1 MPALRL
7 EKNGNRVRWE
17 GGGGVKTPPKHV
29 QIICMPVRSS
39 SGIRKNNMQ
48 KNETC
53 FRFLLFQMF
62 KIISFERPVCTE
74 NVHIFCAECKKSDL
88 LWLTGEKEGQKERET
103 ERKKKVGTEVMRE
116 EDTKGNREE

>member
-1 MPALRL
+1 MAIGL
-7 EKNGNRVRWE
+7 GE
-17 GGGGVKTPPKHV
+17 GEGEGRRVKTPPKHV

-62 KIISFERPVCTE
+62 KRISFKRPICTE
-74 NVHIFCAECKKSDL
+74 NVHIFAQILKNRTPNGSQE
-88 LWLTGEKEGQKERET
+88 GMRGREK
-103 ERKKKVGTEVMRE
+103 
-116 EDTKGNREE
+116 